1 MILGAPACS
10 CEGAEG
16 GKFTNALKG
25 GSLLIPVS
33 SLQEEVASE
42 NISVVFRTLV
52 TGL

>member
-1 MILGAPACS
+1 MILGALACS

-16 GKFTNALKG
+16 GKFMNALKG

-42 NISVVFRTLV
+42 NISVAFRMLV